1 MVTDASQVA
10 QGGARDESISV
21 TDAVLGSTPA
31 VNDGRLLGHLT
42 VYKEEELVLPDGAT
56 KGETVGGHLVLLTR
70 LRNLITVYSVTA
82 HVLVAVEDVGAAAEG
97 VGTALGDGVHATTD
111 EVGLTHVVGRNHNL
125 HFLDCLDRNGVA
137 TTGQTVAQTEVV
149 IEVGTVNGEVGQTAV
164 GTGKAH
170 AVTTVG

>member
-1 MVTDASQVA
+1 MVVADVPVQTGQQLVVVLVGGEVGVRTSVITILAHHVVTDASQVA

-70 LRNLITVYSVTA
+70 LRNLITVYSVTT
-82 HVLVAVEDVGAAAEG
+82 HVLVAVEDVGATAEG

-125 HFLDCLDRNGVA
+125 HFLDCLD
-137 TTGQTVAQTEVV
+137 
-149 IEVGTVNGEVGQTAV
+149 
-164 GTGKAH
+164 
-170 AVTTVG
+170 